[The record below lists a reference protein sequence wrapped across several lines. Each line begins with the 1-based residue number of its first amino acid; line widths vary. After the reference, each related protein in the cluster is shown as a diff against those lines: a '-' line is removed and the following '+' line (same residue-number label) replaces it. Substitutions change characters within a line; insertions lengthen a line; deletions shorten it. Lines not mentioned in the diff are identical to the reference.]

1 MEGPITC
8 RWERSRAKPQHHRS
22 KQILNFQAGKGESI
36 FFLILLQ
43 LKHIGLILLL
53 TVQVLKSVLHHH
65 QFTDWKSGETPACC
79 RGSAKEVQRETM
91 HRGEEQ
97 MPSETEPCG
106 SSLCCSSDPRRCL
119 NSDAITDL
127 LSWFLSE
134 CTRTLILATKNAK
147 QSSIRQVTV
156 KRRHICTAIE
166 RSKWDHNEQPNS
178 NAVEGIAL

>member
-1 MEGPITC
+1 METSAGSSSFRNP
-8 RWERSRAKPQHHRS
+8 KHHRS
-22 KQILNFQAGKGESI
+22 KQILNFEAGKGESI

-53 TVQVLKSVLHHH
+53 TVRVLKSVLHHH

-106 SSLCCSSDPRRCL
+106 SSLCCSRFSLSLADNLGLPCL
-119 NSDAITDL
+119 
-127 LSWFLSE
+127 
-134 CTRTLILATKNAK
+134 
-147 QSSIRQVTV
+147 QM
-156 KRRHICTAIE
+156 
-166 RSKWDHNEQPNS
+166 SKF
-178 NAVEGIAL
+178 